1 MTEVE
6 KQLDAARQQLLDL
19 TLRNRLLNFRKTR
32 RSTLTVID
40 EIPREIYDLLVLREK
55 AMQFLHAPEVVEE
68 EEAPAPEE
76 SDTEAGNPTEEE
88 TAPPLHPD
96 SEVAVEEEEAP
107 ASEETTPHSEATT
120 EEAPPASEDSDD
132 GNLTEEEKAVLW
144 GPTTEEAEPE
154 EKHLDRYLQ
163 TDLPQAALQEQ
174 LFTIHQKARSVFE
187 EQGYTVLYLAL
198 GFLKWFDAADA
209 DTPRMAPLVLVPVEL
224 NRRSVRGAFKVA
236 WTGEDIFANIS
247 LQAKLS
253 ETGLSLP
260 DLNMPEDKAEID
272 DYFHSVTD
280 VISDRKGWEVV
291 PDICLGFFSF
301 TKFVMYKDLDPDS
314 WPVERPLTDQDLLR
328 GILDPSPAADTDGG
342 FSEENIDEKLSARD
356 AYHIMDADPSQIAV
370 IEDIKAGRNLV
381 VEGPPGTGKSQT
393 IANVIAELLARGK
406 RVLFVSEKMAALE
419 VVKARLDRAGL
430 GDFCLEL
437 HSRKSNKKEVLK
449 ELEKTTGSGART
461 YASPEEDFDRLEG
474 LKRDLDDY
482 AAALRDPCGDLGH
495 SPFSLFGLRE
505 GVRCHFADSGRPM
518 PAVDLRDPEQWTRED
533 WSRARL
539 RLENLRDALSMI
551 GDVKAHPWY
560 GCSPG
565 VVLPS
570 DEGPLRTLL
579 EGCRKALAD
588 LEAAA
593 IALVQACGARQPA
606 DLLAVAECLAAA
618 DVVADSSPVE
628 QSLLSGPAW
637 DEPDD
642 SAETLMGEVR
652 LFQKVHPDVAARFKA
667 EALDEEVSALR
678 AVYEDYASNWFRI
691 LSPRYREVK
700 GKIRS
705 LYQRRLPF
713 RTATVLQDLADLER
727 CASLRRGIRDAHPRG
742 IEFFGALWQGEDSD
756 VGALESFAVWITAF
770 RKHVLSG
777 VLTEEAVDR
786 VAGGVDGETVR
797 GHMMEVR
804 TTRDPFEEEMHRLF
818 TRVGA
823 ADVQKIFGSSLES
836 APFPDIA
843 SRLASWLE
851 HLPGLQRWAQFT
863 AARESCRETVAAPV
877 DEVLEEEDIHIEA
890 EDLLPCFEGGY
901 AEQLLH
907 RAFQERPA
915 LSGFVG
921 DLHEKKI
928 RDFADLDRRLIRMNQ
943 KRLAAKLSLERPA
956 VRAGASAGSEAG
968 ILLGEF
974 GRKRGHMPIRKLLT
988 RAGGLITRIKP
999 CFLMS
1004 PLSVAQFLAPGI
1016 LEFDVVVFDEAS
1028 QVRPS
1033 DALGAVARG
1042 GQVVV
1047 MGDTRQL
1054 PPTSF
1059 FDHILEADGDEE
1071 ADEATVSDVE
1081 SILHQC
1087 KRAFPMK
1094 MLRWH
1099 YRSRHESL
1107 IAFSNQ
1113 AFYDNNLRIYPSPVQ
1128 ESEGLGLKFRH
1139 LPESVYDRGRTS
1151 VNRMEAREVA
1161 RAALE
1166 HFRRHPE
1173 ESLGVGAFNIKQ
1185 QQAILEEVELQLRL
1199 HPDMESHFAP
1209 SRPEK
1214 FFVKNLE
1221 TIQGDERDV
1230 IFLSVAFGFDADRKL
1245 YRNFGPLNQEG
1256 GERRLNVLVTRA
1268 RKRCVVFSNFRAED
1282 LSLDGIQARGARALK
1297 GYLGFAEKRILEEAE
1312 AARDDADFPFE
1323 ESVHDCLEQE
1333 GIEAHRQVGCAG
1345 FRLDIG
1351 VVDPEQPGRFFLG
1364 VQFDG
1369 TKYHGSR
1376 VARDRD
1382 RQRRQVLEG
1391 LGWRLHRVWS
1401 TDWYRNRDE
1410 TLDRLLGAIEASRI
1424 APMPESDAPPAEEPP
1439 EEDSPVQDTQEER
1452 EEPVRDYSVCRDL
1465 GVTTTGEL
1473 HDQSPVKISRA
1484 VTTVVNVEGPVHF
1497 NEILQRIRKA
1507 WDLKRA
1513 GRRIRALVSNAADL
1527 AEEDGCILRKGE
1539 FLWPSGMESPP
1550 VRRRGDE
1557 IPASIDLICDEE
1569 IEEAVKAV
1577 LRHQFATLPEDL
1589 VIQAGRV
1596 LGFASVRQR
1605 TEERIQAALADL
1617 LEGGTLVRQPNGM
1630 IGPPPRETS

>member
-32 RSTLTVID
+32 RSTLTVVD
-40 EIPREIYDLLVLREK
+40 EIPREIYDRLVLREK
-55 AMQFLHAPEVVEE
+55 AMQFLPAPEVAEEKEAPAPEEEAVEQVQPDSE
-68 EEAPAPEE
+68 VTVEEAPAPEE
-76 SDTEAGNPTEEE
+76 PAPQ
-88 TAPPLHPD
+88 PPLAP
-96 SEVAVEEEEAP
+96 EESAAD
-107 ASEETTPHSEATT
+107 AS
-120 EEAPPASEDSDD
+120 D
-132 GNLTEEEKAVLW
+132 LTEEEKAVLW
-144 GPTTEEAEPE
+144 GPTTEEAKPE
-154 EKHLDRYLQ
+154 EKHVDRFLQ
-163 TDLPQAALQEQ
+163 TDLPRAALQEQ

-209 DTPRMAPLVLVPVEL
+209 DTLRMAPLVLVPVEL

-253 ETGLSLP
+253 EAGISLP

-272 DYFHSVTD
+272 DYFRAVSD
-280 VISDRKGWEVV
+280 VISDRKGWEVA
-291 PDICLGFFSF
+291 PDIYLGFFSF

-314 WPVERPLTDQDLLR
+314 WPAERPLADQDLLR
-328 GILDPSPAADTDGG
+328 GILEPSPADTDGG
-342 FSEENIDEKLSARD
+342 FSEEDIDEKLTARD

-393 IANVIAELLARGK
+393 IANVIAELLAGGK

-419 VVKARLDRAGL
+419 VVKERLDRAGL

-449 ELEKTTGSGART
+449 ELERTTGSGART

-474 LKRDLDDY
+474 LKQELDGY

-505 GVRCHFADSGRPM
+505 GVRRHFEDSGRPM

-533 WSRARL
+533 WSQARL

-551 GDVKAHPWY
+551 GDVKAHAWY

-579 EGCRKALAD
+579 EKCQKALTD
-588 LEAAA
+588 LEAAVTEL
-593 IALVQACGARQPA
+593 IQACGARQPA
-606 DLLAVAECLAAA
+606 DLQAVADCLAAA
-618 DVVADSSPVE
+618 DVVADSRPTE
-628 QSLLSGPAW
+628 RSLLSGPAW
-637 DEPDD
+637 DEPDET
-642 SAETLMGEVR
+642 AETLVGEVR
-652 LFQKVHPDVAARFKA
+652 LFQKAYPDVAARFKA
-667 EALDEEVSALR
+667 EALDEDVAALT
-678 AVYEDYASNWFRI
+678 AAYGEYAPKWYRI
-691 LSPRYREVK
+691 LFSQYREVK
-700 GKIRS
+700 KKARS
-705 LYQRRLPF
+705 LYLRGLPF
-713 RTATVLQDLADLER
+713 RKATVLQDLIDLER
-727 CASLRRGIRDAHPRG
+727 CASLRKGIRDAREKG
-742 IEFFGALWQGEDSD
+742 AALFGALWQGEESD
-756 VGALESFAVWITAF
+756 VGALESFAAWITAF

-777 VLTEEAVDR
+777 VLTEEAIDR
-786 VAGGVDGETVR
+786 VEGGVDGEAVR
-797 GHMMEVR
+797 GHMKTVR
-804 TTRDPFEEEMHRLF
+804 TSQGPFEEEMQRLF
-818 TRVGA
+818 NRVG
-823 ADVQKIFGSSLES
+823 ADVQKIVGASMES
-836 APFPDIA
+836 APLTDIA
-843 SRLASWLE
+843 PRLESWLE

-863 AARESCRETVAAPV
+863 AAREACRETVAAPV
-877 DEVLEEEDIHIEA
+877 DEVVEETGIEA
-890 EDLLPCFEGGY
+890 TDLLPCFEGGY

-915 LSGFVG
+915 LAGFVG
-921 DLHEKKI
+921 ELHEKKI
-928 RDFADLDRRLIRMNQ
+928 RDFADLDRGLIRMNQ
-943 KRLAAKLSLERPA
+943 KRLAAKLSRERPA

-974 GRKRGHMPIRKLLT
+974 GRKRGHMPIRKLLS

-999 CFLMS
+999 CFMMS

-1042 GQVVV
+1042 GQIVV

-1059 FDHILEADGDEE
+1059 FDHLLEADGDEE
-1071 ADEATVSDVE
+1071 ADEAAVSDVE

-1087 KRAFPMK
+1087 KRAYPMK

-1128 ESEGLGLKFRH
+1128 ESEALGLKFRH

-1166 HFRRHPE
+1166 HFRQHPE

-1185 QQAILEEVELQLRL
+1185 QQAILEEVELQLRRN
-1199 HPDMESHFAP
+1199 PDMESHFAP
-1209 SRPEK
+1209 SRPER

-1230 IFLSVAFGFDADRKL
+1230 IFLSVGFGFDPDGKL

-1282 LSLDGIQARGARALK
+1282 LSLEGIQARGARALK
-1297 GYLGFAEKRILEEAE
+1297 GYLGFAEKRTLEEAE
-1312 AARDDADFPFE
+1312 VAQEDADFPFE
-1323 ESVHDCLEQE
+1323 ESVQDCLQQE
-1333 GIEAHRQVGCAG
+1333 GVEAHRQVGCAG
-1345 FRLDIG
+1345 FRVDIG
-1351 VVDPEQPGRFFLG
+1351 VMDPEQPGRFFLG
-1364 VQFDG
+1364 VECDG

-1382 RQRRQVLEG
+1382 RLRRQVLEG
-1391 LGWRLHRVWS
+1391 LGWRIHRVWS
-1401 TDWYRNRDE
+1401 TDWYRNRNE
-1410 TLDRLLGAIEASRI
+1410 ILDRLLDAIEESRA
-1424 APMPESDAPPAEEPP
+1424 APMPEPEAPPVETPP
-1439 EEDSPVQDTQEER
+1439 EESSPAAEARDDQEDSVQDYR
-1452 EEPVRDYSVCRDL
+1452 ACADL
-1465 GVTTTGEL
+1465 GVSTAGEL
-1473 HDQSPVKISRA
+1473 HDQSPMKISRA
-1484 VTTVVNVEGPVHF
+1484 VTTVVNTEGPVHF
-1497 NEILQRIRKA
+1497 NEVLQRIRKA

-1513 GRRIRALVSNAADL
+1513 GRRVRALVSEAADL
-1527 AEEDGCILRKGE
+1527 AEKDGAIVHKDE
-1539 FLWPSGMESPP
+1539 FLWPSNMENPP

-1557 IPASIDLICDEE
+1557 IPASIDLICNEE
-1569 IEEAVKAV
+1569 IAEALQTV
-1577 LRHQFATLPEDL
+1577 LRRQFATLPEDL
-1589 VIQAGRV
+1589 VIQAGRI
-1596 LGFASVRQR
+1596 LGFASVRQK
-1605 TEERIQAALADL
+1605 TEEQIQAVLEGL
-1617 LEGGTLVRQPNGM
+1617 LEGGALVRQPNGM
-1630 IGPPPRETS
+1630 IGLP